1 MTAESWAEIER
12 MVTAGGIVAAFAV
25 PFGLLMA
32 AVVRRR
38 RLSLLPRWKPW
49 RVPWG
54 GFEVLLVFVVV
65 QLLVPLSLVRS
76 GIVAEQQT
84 ALAAFPI
91 QLALLIGS
99 WRVLYPRWRLFRR
112 DVAVLKSDA
121 PSLDQPLPIGS
132 AFARAMTLATLA
144 WLVLTPT
151 VLVIHGFVNWF
162 LTQLGRMPE
171 QHPITNLAR
180 GEGWGNVSFLLLA
193 CLVAPVIEEVVFRG
207 ILLAWMVGGRER
219 NTGGLQET
227 PIAPS
232 SARPLIVMAI
242 AAGMILVLWILAR
255 IGGRDP
261 RPDPVIFAGVLAVG
275 LFLLWV
281 AVRRGRRHV
290 LAVYVSAAV
299 FGLGHSGV
307 WPTPIPLFFLGLGLG
322 WLAVRT
328 RGIFVP
334 IIVHGLFNAVS
345 AVFVLRSAA

>member
-1 MTAESWAEIER
+1 VTAETWAEIGR
-12 MVTAGGIVAAFAV
+12 MARAGGIVAAFAV
-25 PFGLLMA
+25 PFGLVMA
-32 AVVRRR
+32 AVVHRRH
-38 RLSLLPRWKPW
+38 LSLLPRWKPW

-76 GIVAEQQT
+76 GIVAEQA

-91 QLALLIGS
+91 QLALLFGS
-99 WRVLYPRWRLFRR
+99 WRVQYPRWRLFRR
-112 DVAVLKSDA
+112 DVAVLKSDTL
-121 PSLDQPLPIGS
+121 SLDQPLPIGT

-151 VLVIHGFVNWF
+151 VLVIHGFVNWIF
-162 LTQLGRMPE
+162 TQMGRTPE

-180 GEGWGNVSFLLLA
+180 GEGWGKLSFLLQA
-193 CLVAPVIEEVVFRG
+193 CLIAPVIEEVVFRG

-219 NTGGLQET
+219 NTGGLRET

-232 SARPLIVMAI
+232 SARPLIVMVI
-242 AAGMILVLWILAR
+242 AAGMILVFWILAR
-255 IGGRDP
+255 IGGGDA
-261 RPDPVIFAGVLAVG
+261 RPYPVIFALVLTVG

-281 AVRRGRRHV
+281 GVRRGRRHV

-299 FGLGHSGV
+299 FGLVHSGV

-334 IIVHGLFNAVS
+334 IVVHGLFNAVS
-345 AVFVLRSAA
+345 AVYVLRSAA